1 MEAVT
6 TYYSRDAIHMGGN
19 ITWRQLLLTSRDAI
33 HMGGNIALPRL
44 PKTLL
49 GPKAYECLIHSFL
62 ENISRNLTK

>member
-6 TYYSRDAIHMGGN
+6 TYYSRDAIHIGGN

-44 PKTLL
+44 HVQDLV
-49 GPKAYECLIHSFL
+49 GS
-62 ENISRNLTK
+62 